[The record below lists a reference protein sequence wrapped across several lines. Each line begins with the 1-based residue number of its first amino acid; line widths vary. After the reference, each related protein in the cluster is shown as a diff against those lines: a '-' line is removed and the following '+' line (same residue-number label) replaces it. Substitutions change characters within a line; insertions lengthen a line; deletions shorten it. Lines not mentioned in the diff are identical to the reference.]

1 MNTLAKVLHSMGYA
15 TPLVIVLGLLLIY
28 VMAPE
33 FYLAYILEEV
43 HREQGAVEIVT
54 FWSALIGGG
63 MLLASSWTFWKSGN
77 RLAAGVIGAVSGAS
91 ILFAGEEIGWGQI
104 HFGWETPLWWS
115 TRFGGSTDL
124 HSSQF
129 PVRTL
134 AAIFL
139 FVIFFLLP
147 LVWKFQRPLWLPANL
162 KPAIPEGPVIF
173 TIAFATLYRELK
185 GIYFWLTPLGYRDRF
200 YEEFLWG
207 LNEQKEM
214 LIAIAMLL
222 YALYRLPHLKQIRS
236 PL

>member
-1 MNTLAKVLHSMGYA
+1 MTKVSHSIGYA
-15 TPLVIVLGLLLIY
+15 TPIVIVFGLFLTY
-28 VMAPE
+28 VLAPE
-33 FYLAYILEEV
+33 FYLAHILEEV
-43 HREQGAVEIVT
+43 QREQGAVEIVT

-63 MLLASSWTFWKSGN
+63 MLLASSWNFWKSGN
-77 RLAAGVIGAVSGAS
+77 WLAAGVIGAVSGATL
-91 ILFAGEEIGWGQI
+91 LFAGEEVGWGQI

-115 TRFGGSTDL
+115 THFGGSTDL
-124 HSSQF
+124 HSSRF

-147 LVWKFQRPLWLPANL
+147 LVWKVQRPFRLPANL

-173 TIAFATLYRELK
+173 TIAVATLYRELK
-185 GIYFWLTPLGYRDRF
+185 GVYFWLTPLGYRGRI
-200 YEEFLWG
+200 YEDFLWG
-207 LNEQKEM
+207 LNEHKEM

-236 PL
+236 SS